1 MIQQELGCAG
11 SDPNAAEPAAAPE
24 GSETRPF
31 APPRSVA
38 APTCLAKG
46 EGNYEAALMA
56 PGGTWA
62 LPSDPGSAAFSFSF
76 SSAAG

>member
-1 MIQQELGCAG
+1 MQHELGCAG
-11 SDPNAAEPAAAPE
+11 SDPNAAEPAAAPK
-24 GSETRPF
+24 GSETRPL

-38 APTCLAKG
+38 AQMCLSKG

-56 PGGTWA
+56 PGASRA
-62 LPSDPGSAAFSFSF
+62 LPSDPSGTAFSFSF